1 MPPKTSFVT
10 EQHIRSTP
18 LPNHGKTY
26 SVISHGAVIDETRQN
41 LQNAG
46 LTIQQELY
54 KSSLDGQIA
63 QGIYHLVC
71 NQDPD
76 MGMMFAWANSYNRL
90 TRFKCAIGGR
100 VFVCDNGMVNGDI
113 SSYSRVHKGTGA
125 WYSVKTTI
133 EDQIANA
140 SSYFNRLVVD
150 KEMFK
155 PVFLTRGE
163 QASMLGRLYA
173 EHDAL
178 TIAQV
183 SMVRKEMDKPSF
195 DYGVDPRSAWALYN
209 HVTLA
214 LKESHPGS
222 YLKDHETVHRFFV
235 NEVGHLIGNGYDQE
249 DNPSYIGM
257 DEELFET
264 GTVVLAEPG
273 TIGISNSEPAI
284 DISTV
289 AKFGVTFS

>member
-1 MPPKTSFVT
+1 MPSKTSFVT
-10 EQHIRSTP
+10 EAHIRSTP

-26 SVISHGAVIDETRQN
+26 SVIAHGAVIDETRQN

-46 LTIQQELY
+46 LTIDKELY
-54 KSSLDGQIA
+54 KSSFDGQIA
-63 QGIYHLVC
+63 QGIYHLVS
-71 NQDPD
+71 NQDPEV
-76 MGMMFAWANSYNRL
+76 GMMFAWANSYNRL
-90 TRFKCAIGGR
+90 TRFKCAIGAR
-100 VFVCDNGMVNGDI
+100 VFVCDNGMVNGDLA
-113 SSYSRVHKGTGA
+113 SYSRVHKGTGA
-125 WYSVKTTI
+125 WFSVKSTI

-140 SSYFNRLVVD
+140 SQYFNTLVAD

-155 PVFLTRGE
+155 PVLLTRSE
-163 QASMLGRLYA
+163 QAGMLGRLYA
-173 EHDAL
+173 EYDAL
-178 TIAQV
+178 SIQQV
-183 SMVRKEMDKPSF
+183 SLVRKEMDKPTF
-195 DYGVDPRSAWALYN
+195 DYGVNPNSAWALYN

-222 YLKDHETVHRFFV
+222 YIKDHETVHRFFV
-235 NEVGHLIGNGYDQE
+235 NEVGYLIGNGYDQE